1 MSEGRSLHFVP
12 LALRA
17 NPISFQFLSALPWK
31 LLDLSRI
38 FFGWQAWGGA
48 ERIRKQAPEPYGGG
62 ACVLLLI
69 LSFCLSLFALSYRGA
84 SVLGIEDGAPVQV
97 AVLQTM
103 DQHLGGGNV
112 GGHRNVVYI
121 ADAQQVHLVGF
132 GGLGADGVAE
142 KQ

>member
-38 FFGWQAWGGA
+38 FFSWQAWGGA
-48 ERIRKQAPEPYGGG
+48 ERIRKQAPEPDGSG

-69 LSFCLSLFALSYRGA
+69 LSFCLSLFALS
-84 SVLGIEDGAPVQV
+84 
-97 AVLQTM
+97 
-103 DQHLGGGNV
+103 
-112 GGHRNVVYI
+112 
-121 ADAQQVHLVGF
+121 
-132 GGLGADGVAE
+132 
-142 KQ
+142 